1 MLDKANQKT
10 KKINGQ
16 LFYDIGTLPLSGKSR
31 PACPEQALARRR
43 ACPKIFSQRGQQIL
57 EYAVVM
63 LAVVAAF
70 SVMRIYA
77 ERGLQAHI
85 KSQADQIG
93 RQNESFEPSID
104 DGLDRTIITKD
115 VNTVQDAMLRKNA
128 TGLES
133 SYNALAIGLSRGVVN
148 VNTTELISLG
158 YEGTPQ

>member
-1 MLDKANQKT
+1 MLEKTNQKT
-10 KKINGQ
+10 KKLNGQ
-16 LFYDIGTLPLSGKSR
+16 LIYDIGTLPLSGKSC
-31 PACPEQALARRR
+31 PACPEQAMARRR
-43 ACPKIFSQRGQQIL
+43 TCPKIFSQRGQQIL

-93 RQNESFEPSID
+93 RQNESFELSVD
-104 DGLDRTIITKD
+104 DGYDRTIVTKD
-115 VNTVQDAMLRKNA
+115 VDMLHDTTLRKNS

-133 SYNALAIGLSRGVVN
+133 SYNSLGSSVSKGRVN
-148 VNTTELISLG
+148 AEKTELVSIG
-158 YEGTPQ
+158 YN